1 MGAAVR
7 PIVGAGQSPGGAP
20 WAKPPESSWVLPMFS
35 ANFLQN
41 LRNHATCTYL
51 FFSKYV
57 ALKKKVSQ
65 CEIIQH
71 KSHLNIYYSI
81 VIMGEYFQNILY
93 SSSVLVYCKCCK
105 EILKIK
111 QNENLLIPYVGNI
124 SKRRYLYNHL
134 YHLFCST

>member
-71 KSHLNIYYSI
+71 KSHLNTI
-81 VIMGEYFQNILY
+81 VSLSWENIFKIFYIVLQF
-93 SSSVLVYCKCCK
+93 LVYCKCCK

-111 QNENLLIPYVGNI
+111 QNEKLLFSMLVI
-124 SKRRYLYNHL
+124 
-134 YHLFCST
+134 

>member
-1 MGAAVR
+1 MGAAVK

-57 ALKKKVSQ
+57 ALKKKFPSVRESF
-65 CEIIQH
+65 
-71 KSHLNIYYSI
+71 KYYSI

-93 SSSVLVYCKCCK
+93 
-105 EILKIK
+105 
-111 QNENLLIPYVGNI
+111 
-124 SKRRYLYNHL
+124 
-134 YHLFCST
+134 